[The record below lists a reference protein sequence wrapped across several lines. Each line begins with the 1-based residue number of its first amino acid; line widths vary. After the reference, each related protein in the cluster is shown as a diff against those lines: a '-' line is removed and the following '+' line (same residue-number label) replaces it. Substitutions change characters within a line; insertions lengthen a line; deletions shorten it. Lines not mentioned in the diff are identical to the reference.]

1 MDLFR
6 AMQAF
11 VAVVQTGSM
20 SAAAKQLELSPA
32 MIGQHV
38 AALEERLNTRLINR
52 TTRRQNLTNFGSSY
66 FEQCRDILE
75 RLALAEM
82 EAETL
87 QQSPSGKLRITAPTT
102 FGAEALIPALKRY
115 RELAPEVRL
124 DIVLTDRNVDLVGE
138 GIDVAFRI
146 GSLSDSSMIARAL
159 VPYRM
164 MICAAPDYLARH
176 GWPRHPEE
184 LSSHEAI
191 LFTSAAK
198 SLWRLSKGEEDVEIA
213 PACQLIV
220 NGGQAIRV
228 AARNGLGIVMQPE
241 ILLAAD
247 VRDGLLVQLFPEW
260 RLSERPMW
268 LLYYRDQLMTLRLRS
283 FISFALAEFGLN

>member
-20 SAAAKQLELSPA
+20 SAAAKQLDLSPA

-159 VPYRM
+159 LPYRM

-198 SLWRLSKGEEDVEIA
+198 SLWRLSKGEEVVEIA